1 MPLFDR
7 IPSPPLE
14 AIQWTGDNHDEVVAF
29 AGQDNLC
36 QGMEGLE
43 LWCGVDGGQGWVP
56 VPVAHWIAKG
66 VPAHLYPIDAEYFAA
81 HFTPHQE
88 D

>member
-14 AIQWTGDNHDEVVAF
+14 AFQWTGDNYDEVVAF
-29 AGQDNLC
+29 TGQDYVH
-36 QGMEGLE
+36 QAGGLE
-43 LWCGVDGGQGWVP
+43 LWCGTDGAQGWVP
-56 VPVAHWIAKG
+56 VPVGHWIAKATPTD
-66 VPAHLYPIDAEYFAA
+66 VYPIEAEYFAA